1 LTDSDLSN
9 QKETDDK
16 IQADCM
22 ETANI
27 LSEHD
32 QWILLDAP
40 RCSEEELQRELAHY
54 GLENDLQ
61 TARFCK
67 FVSLATNFASLRFV
81 ERIQRL
87 PELIDTIKQLLAEIE
102 REIHE
107 MADMGSFF
115 EELVYCFT
123 SLVLTTQ
130 HNMKMMLPHLNN
142 ARDYMNIT
150 IDALGSN
157 TDQPLSEEDRSD
169 INTALQGM
177 CSGIEHLLKLSQSS
191 RERSEKINQE
201 IETLKQTVQSKRIV
215 VEGRID
221 FGEHF
226 KIISQAISA
235 VGVYRASNALTL
247 SNIPYLDRF
256 PSLIQ
261 VGSRIYPPLR
271 PILIGFAIGGIT
283 LATISMLVKRFWL
296 KQNYR
301 ALEILGTI
309 LEHLMR
315 LSQANNHFTMYMRNS
330 EASAN
335 DVLVNIRTLQQQIT
349 SPSARIRKMNRN
361 VCERASKATTEMIDS
376 IEKVLVIDLSQWT
389 SYSTQHRIVIDQTR
403 SISNL
408 QTTAALTYDCD

>member
-1 LTDSDLSN
+1 
-9 QKETDDK
+9 
-16 IQADCM
+16 M

-27 LSEHD
+27 LSNHD
-32 QWILLDAP
+32 EWIFLDAP
-40 RCSEEELQRELAHY
+40 RCSEEELQKELAHY

-87 PELIDTIKQLLAEIE
+87 PELIDSIKELLAEIE

-115 EELVYCFT
+115 KELVYCFT

-130 HNMKMMLPHLNN
+130 HNMRMMLPDLNN

-150 IDALGSN
+150 VDALKSD
-157 TDQPLSEEDRSD
+157 TDQQLSNEDRTD
-169 INTALQGM
+169 IETALQGM
-177 CSGIEHLLKLSQSS
+177 CSGISHLLELSRSS

-201 IETLKQTVQSKRIV
+201 IETLKQTVQNKRIV

-226 KIISQAISA
+226 KMISQAISF
-235 VGVYRASNALTL
+235 VGVYQASNALTL
-247 SNIPYLDRF
+247 NGIPYLARI
-256 PSLIQ
+256 PGLLQ
-261 VGSRIYPPLR
+261 VGSRIYPPVR
-271 PILIGFAIGGIT
+271 RILLGVAIGGIT

-296 KQNYR
+296 KRNYR
-301 ALEILGTI
+301 ALEILESI
-309 LEHLMR
+309 LDHLMR

-330 EASAN
+330 EANAN
-335 DVLVNIRTLQQQIT
+335 DVFVNIQTLQQQIT
-349 SPSARIRKMNRN
+349 SSSPRIRKMNKN
-361 VCERASKATTEMIDS
+361 VCERASKATSQMIDS
-376 IEKVLVIDLSQWT
+376 IEKVLAIDLTEWA
-389 SYSTQHRIVIDQTR
+389 SYSTHRLA
-403 SISNL
+403 SN
-408 QTTAALTYDCD
+408 QQVSALTYNFD

>member
-1 LTDSDLSN
+1 
-9 QKETDDK
+9 
-16 IQADCM
+16 M
-22 ETANI
+22 ETADL
-27 LSEHD
+27 LSKHD
-32 QWILLDAP
+32 EWILLDAP
-40 RCSEEELQRELAHY
+40 RCSEEELQKEIAHY

-87 PELIDTIKQLLAEIE
+87 PELIDSIKQLLAEIE

-107 MADMGSFF
+107 MADMGNFF

-130 HNMKMMLPHLNN
+130 HNMKMMLPDLNN

-150 IDALGSN
+150 VDALKSD
-157 TDQPLSEEDRSD
+157 TDQPLSNEDRTD
-169 INTALQGM
+169 IETALQGM
-177 CSGIEHLLKLSQSS
+177 CSGIENLLQLSRSS
-191 RERSEKINQE
+191 RERSEKIDQE
-201 IETLKQTVQSKRIV
+201 IEILKQTVQNKRIV

-235 VGVYRASNALTL
+235 FGVYRASNALTL
-247 SNIPYLDRF
+247 NSVPYLDRI
-256 PSLIQ
+256 PGLIQ

-271 PILIGFAIGGIT
+271 PVLISIAIGGIT

-296 KQNYR
+296 KRNYR
-301 ALEILGTI
+301 ALEILES
-309 LEHLMR
+309 LLDHLMR
-315 LSQANNHFTMYMRNS
+315 LNQANNHFTMYMRNS
-330 EASAN
+330 EANAN

-349 SPSARIRKMNRN
+349 SSSPRIRKMNQN
-361 VCERASKATTEMIDS
+361 VCERASKATSEMIDS
-376 IEKVLVIDLSQWT
+376 IEKVLTIDLNPWT
-389 SYSTQHRIVIDQTR
+389 SYSTHRITTNQSYPVSNQQT
-403 SISNL
+403 S
-408 QTTAALTYDCD
+408 ALTYQCD

>member
-1 LTDSDLSN
+1 V
-9 QKETDDK
+9 
-16 IQADCM
+16 

-27 LSEHD
+27 LSNHD
-32 QWILLDAP
+32 EWIFLDAP
-40 RCSEEELQRELAHY
+40 RCSEEELQKELAHY

-87 PELIDTIKQLLAEIE
+87 PELIDSIKELLAEIE

-115 EELVYCFT
+115 KELVYCFT

-130 HNMKMMLPHLNN
+130 HNMRMMLPDLNN

-150 IDALGSN
+150 VDALKSD
-157 TDQPLSEEDRSD
+157 TDQQLSNEDRTD
-169 INTALQGM
+169 IETALQGM
-177 CSGIEHLLKLSQSS
+177 CSGISHLLELSRSS

-201 IETLKQTVQSKRIV
+201 IETLKQTVQNKRIV

-226 KIISQAISA
+226 KMISQAISF
-235 VGVYRASNALTL
+235 VGVYQASNALTL
-247 SNIPYLDRF
+247 NGIPYLARI
-256 PSLIQ
+256 PGLLQ
-261 VGSRIYPPLR
+261 VGSRIYPPVR
-271 PILIGFAIGGIT
+271 RILLGVAIGGIT

-296 KQNYR
+296 KRNYR
-301 ALEILGTI
+301 ALEILESI
-309 LEHLMR
+309 LDHLMR

-330 EASAN
+330 EANAN
-335 DVLVNIRTLQQQIT
+335 DVFVNIQTLQQQIT
-349 SPSARIRKMNRN
+349 SSSPRIRKMNKN
-361 VCERASKATTEMIDS
+361 VCERASKATSQMIDS
-376 IEKVLVIDLSQWT
+376 IEKVLAIDLTEWA
-389 SYSTQHRIVIDQTR
+389 SYSTHRLA
-403 SISNL
+403 SN
-408 QTTAALTYDCD
+408 QQVSALTYNFD